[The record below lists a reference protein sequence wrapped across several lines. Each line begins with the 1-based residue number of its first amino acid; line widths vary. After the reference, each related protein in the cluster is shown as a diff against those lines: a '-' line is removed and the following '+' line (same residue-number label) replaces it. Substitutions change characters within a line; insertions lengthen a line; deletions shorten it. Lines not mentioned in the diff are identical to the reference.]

1 MEKYRRVLKDR
12 SEVAPKEEIRV
23 TASGRPF
30 SYVNY
35 AEKLFKTEE
44 QKSITIRA
52 TGMAIATAILVAEVS
67 KRRFDGLH
75 QITTVGVTDIVDEYA
90 PIEDGL
96 DTIQETRSV
105 PFISIVLAKEV
116 TEEDK
121 LKVGYQP
128 PVDQSLVKTV
138 EMDQLRSAPGRR
150 RPSRGRGGGRGG
162 VGGPRGGR
170 RRRGSFRG
178 GRGGEGAPA
187 PEGGSGEAAPE
198 AST

>member
-138 EMDQLRSAPGRR
+138 EMDQLRSAPGRLPR
-150 RPSRGRGGGRGG
+150 REALERLPQRLQPDLLSRAGPLGHPEPHGGFSIFVARGCW
-162 VGGPRGGR
+162 
-170 RRRGSFRG
+170 
-178 GRGGEGAPA
+178 
-187 PEGGSGEAAPE
+187 AACN
-198 AST
+198 